1 VGAALRL
8 LPLGQL
14 TGQRIL
20 WNASPL
26 IATLAVLTGFAGQAG
41 ASAPLQ
47 KTQSPG
53 YYRMMVGDI
62 EVTALNDGTF
72 QMDVAKLLQG
82 IKPPALDK
90 ALARSFL
97 KSPVE
102 ASVNG
107 FLLNTGAKLV
117 LVDTGAGSF
126 YGPTL
131 GKLVANLKAAG
142 YQPEQVDE
150 IYITHMHVDH
160 VGGLVADGKRVF
172 PNAVVRA
179 GQAEGEYW
187 LSQAKLDAAPADG
200 KDGFLHAMATIN
212 PYLAAGKYKPFI
224 GDIELVPGVR
234 ALGTAGHTPGHTV
247 YVVESKGEKL
257 VLWGDLMHVASV
269 QFPDPTVTIGFDSDA
284 KAARAQRAR
293 IFADAADKAYMVGGA
308 HLPFPGLGHLRKDG
322 AGYDFLPV
330 NYTRLN

>member
-1 VGAALRL
+1 MNLTTSLRGRSAALVATFAL
-8 LPLGQL
+8 L
-14 TGQRIL
+14 TGL
-20 WNASPL
+20 AGNAC
-26 IATLAVLTGFAGQAG
+26 

-47 KTQSPG
+47 KTQAPG
-53 YYRMMVGDI
+53 YYRIMVGDI

-72 QMDVAKLLQG
+72 QMDVAKLLHG
-82 IKPPALDK
+82 IKPAALDK
-90 ALARSFL
+90 ALAHAFL
-97 KSPVE
+97 KAPVE

-107 FLLNTGAKLV
+107 FLINTGAKLV

-131 GKLVANLKAAG
+131 GKLVSNLQAAG
-142 YQPEQVDE
+142 YQPDQVDE

-179 GQAEGEYW
+179 AQAEGEYW
-187 LSQAKLDAAPADG
+187 LSQAKLDAAPEDQKG
-200 KDGFLHAMATIN
+200 GFRNAMATIN

-224 GDIELVPGVR
+224 GDIDLVPGVR
-234 ALGTAGHTPGHTV
+234 AMGTFGHTPGHTV

-269 QFPDPTVTIGFDSDA
+269 QFPDPSVTIGFDSDS
-284 KAARAQRAR
+284 KAAQAQRAKV
-293 IFADAADKAYMVGGA
+293 FADAAAAGFLVGGA
-308 HLPFPGLGHLRKDG
+308 HLPFPALGHLRKDG
-322 AGYDFLPV
+322 SGYDFVPT